1 MPTLG
6 LVVNPIAGMGGRV
19 ALRGTDGP
27 ETLREARAR
36 GAKPV
41 AGERARRALVRLPR
55 EIRVVAAPGAM
66 GADLAAAA
74 GLRCETTGALRVS
87 WPDGAETT
95 AADTWAAAAEMR
107 ARGVDLLLFAGGD
120 GTARDIHDAIG
131 ADLPLVGVPTGVK
144 MHSGVFAATPDAAGT
159 VAATFL
165 RASGSVTLRDAEIAD
180 VDEDAARA
188 GRAAARLYGSV
199 RVPRE
204 PALMVPAKAAS
215 PVHHQAALEAL
226 CEDVAAK
233 IAGGGSYLLGPGT
246 TMARVLDALG
256 ERGTLL
262 GVDAVA
268 DGHVVAADLDEAGIL
283 ERLAQAPDTRL
294 LLGVIGGQGSLL
306 GRGNQQLSP
315 RVLRRLGAERID
327 VLAAADK
334 LLALDPPVLRLDT
347 GDDELDRV
355 LSGYRRV
362 RTGPRETIV
371 MKVST

>member
-1 MPTLG
+1 
-6 LVVNPIAGMGGRV
+6 
-19 ALRGTDGP
+19 
-27 ETLREARAR
+27 
-36 GAKPV
+36 
-41 AGERARRALVRLPR
+41 
-55 EIRVVAAPGAM
+55 
-66 GADLAAAA
+66 
-74 GLRCETTGALRVS
+74 
-87 WPDGAETT
+87 
-95 AADTWAAAAEMR
+95 
-107 ARGVDLLLFAGGD
+107 
-120 GTARDIHDAIG
+120 
-131 ADLPLVGVPTGVK
+131 

-246 TMARVLDALG
+246 TMARVLGALG